1 MNSMKQ
7 IEIGSIYWL
16 SIGASKC
23 RVIAVRPMLVPG
35 WWACRGPYPCA
46 DDDCLLVH
54 QDSLGE
60 ENDVS
65 SPARATE
72 SFESAPLAT

>member
-1 MNSMKQ
+1 MSLKKQ

-16 SIGASKC
+16 NVGSSKC

-35 WWACRGPYPCA
+35 WWACRGPFPCA

-54 QDSLGE
+54 EDSLSDQTE
-60 ENDVS
+60 DR
-65 SPARATE
+65 SPVRSTEQFEAAPMAT
-72 SFESAPLAT
+72 